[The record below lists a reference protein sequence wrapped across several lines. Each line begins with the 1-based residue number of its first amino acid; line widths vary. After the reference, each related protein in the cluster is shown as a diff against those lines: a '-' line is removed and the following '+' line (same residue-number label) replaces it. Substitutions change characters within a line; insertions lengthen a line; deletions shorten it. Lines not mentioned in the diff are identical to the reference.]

1 MQNHGVLAIC
11 IQADSRTYIYKQHD
25 SRRQVDAT
33 TLSNFDL
40 VHDPCV
46 PITDSCM
53 HINLHELAITR
64 PVLFVCESP
73 QFRAFINV

>member
-1 MQNHGVLAIC
+1 MYKSCKIMVFWRYAYKPIVKH
-11 IQADSRTYIYKQHD
+11 KQHD

-53 HINLHELAITR
+53 HINLHDLAISR
-64 PVLFVCESP
+64 PV
-73 QFRAFINV
+73 